1 MQLGTGLFLKQ
12 RNLGAGIAAAVPEIW
27 LGWGDSLGVGIDA
40 ADRAIDTYGT
50 NVWQVRQR
58 APTGIS
64 NVTVLPPLDVS
75 FPPDGIDHLS
85 PLESFANQR
94 AITIGAPVYLV
105 PHYHNGSKFIAS
117 GWGTG
122 NTLHEAAIARF
133 NAAIQTVKTAF
144 PTAVVG
150 GMVILEGTND
160 STANTVDTTWET
172 AMTGAIANMRSRVFK
187 NGISGADI
195 STLPVILGG
204 QMPEGMSSSTT
215 SLAIELKMRKIAAT
229 ITNGKYY
236 KMPEGIARTDNIHP
250 SVAGNRIVGPGF
262 AALLTDKTAPVITP
276 ALAAYTQ
283 FAGQNMLIEL
293 TADKFI
299 AQWVLSNTTDYE
311 LVSITDNVNG
321 IAYSRV
327 RWFLRWISDGTK
339 TAGTYST
346 NITATD
352 GAGNVSTITRTDT
365 VLAAYGT
372 QVSTPTAT
380 HVMSFNGATTND
392 ARARSNVPISLGAGM
407 NLLIVTRD
415 GGSAPD
421 FTAKFNG
428 IIPAVD
434 AGSNGDTK
442 LLYLPSAVAQ
452 SGILQVTP
460 TSSALTAIDVQIL
473 CLTGTVA
480 TPASSSVMVNLSR
493 TTPHLTASLTCPS
506 GGIIA
511 GGGIVPGMAAP
522 TPANQPSGQTVL
534 FDVNQ
539 RLTAYRVTTGQLGA
553 GGTNNGFSSLGAAAF
568 APA

>member
-12 RNLGAGIAAAVPEIW
+12 RTLGAGIAAAVPEIW

-64 NVTVLPPLDVS
+64 NVSVLPPLDVS
-75 FPPDGIDHLS
+75 FPPDGVDHLS

-94 AITIGAPVYLV
+94 AIDIGAPVYLV
-105 PHYHNGSKFIAS
+105 PHYHNGSKFGAT
-117 GWGTG
+117 GWGAG

-150 GMVILEGTND
+150 GMVIFEGTND
-160 STANTVDTTWET
+160 AAASVVDTVWET
-172 AMTGAIANMRSRVFK
+172 AMTGALSNMRPRVFK

-195 STLPVILGG
+195 STLPVVLCGLMAEDL
-204 QMPEGMSSSTT
+204 QVTVN
-215 SLAIELKMRKIAAT
+215 LAIEMKMRKIAAT
-229 ITNGKYY
+229 ITGGKFW
-236 KMPEGIARTDNIHP
+236 KMPEGIARVDNIHP
-250 SVAGNRIVGPGF
+250 TVAGNRIVGPGI
-262 AALLTDKTAPVITP
+262 AALLKDKTAPVITP

-299 AQWVLSNTTDYE
+299 TQWVLSNTTDYE
-311 LVSITDNVNG
+311 LVSISDNVNG
-321 IAYSRV
+321 IGLSRV
-327 RWFLRWISDGTK
+327 RWFLRWVSDGTK

-352 GAGNVSTITRTDT
+352 ASGNVSTITRTDT

-372 QVSTPTAT
+372 QVGTPTAT
-380 HVMSFNGATTND
+380 HITSFNGVTTND
-392 ARARSNVPISLGAGM
+392 MRARSNVPISLGAGM

-415 GGSAPD
+415 AGGAPD

-428 IIPAVD
+428 IIPVVD
-434 AGSNGDTK
+434 AGSNGNTK
-442 LLYLPSAVAQ
+442 LLYLPSAAAQ

-460 TSSALTAIDVQIL
+460 TFG
-473 CLTGTVA
+473 C
-480 TPASSSVMVNLSR
+480 
-493 TTPHLTASLTCPS
+493 HEH
-506 GGIIA
+506 
-511 GGGIVPGMAAP
+511 
-522 TPANQPSGQTVL
+522 
-534 FDVNQ
+534 
-539 RLTAYRVTTGQLGA
+539 
-553 GGTNNGFSSLGAAAF
+553 
-568 APA
+568 